1 MTSNTSLKLAAISM
15 TTSADKERNVVE
27 AERLVREAAKLGA
40 DWVQLPEMFPF
51 MGDYAYNYEMAELE
65 GGPLYQRLAGWAKE
79 LKIVLFAGTVGERP
93 KPDEPL
99 DFATKNAIGQK
110 KVFNTSYVFGRD
122 GELLAKYRKIHLFN
136 LNGDDGRPRYAESD
150 GFIPGEEPVSLVID
164 GLKVA
169 LSICYDLRFPALYQL
184 LSKSGDPDVITVPSA
199 FTKSTGLAH
208 WELLLRARAVEHQS
222 YVFAANQTGVHS
234 PGKESFGH
242 ALIIDPWGS
251 VLADSGDQP
260 GVALATLSGAA
271 LKDVRS
277 RLPALANR
285 RPEVYRGN

>member
-15 TTSADKERNVVE
+15 TTSADKVRNIDE

-65 GGPLYQRLAGWAKE
+65 GGPLYQRLSELAKE
-79 LKIVLFAGTVGERP
+79 LKVVLFAGTVGERP

-136 LNGDDGRPRYAESD
+136 LNGEDGRPRYAESD
-150 GFIPGEEPVSLVID
+150 GFIPGEEPV
-164 GLKVA
+164 
-169 LSICYDLRFPALYQL
+169 
-184 LSKSGDPDVITVPSA
+184 
-199 FTKSTGLAH
+199 
-208 WELLLRARAVEHQS
+208 RAVEHQS
-222 YVFAANQTGVHS
+222 DEFAANQTGVHS

-242 ALIIDPWGS
+242 ALIIDPWGD

-260 GVALATLSGAA
+260 GVALATLSGAT

>member
-1 MTSNTSLKLAAISM
+1 MTNKSLKLAAISM
-15 TTSADKERNVVE
+15 TTGADKEQNIESAVH
-27 AERLVREAAKLGA
+27 LVRAAAKQGA

-51 MGDYAYNYEMAELE
+51 MGDYAYIYDMAELE
-65 GGPLYQRLAGWAKE
+65 GGPLYTRLSHLAKE
-79 LKIVLFAGTVGERP
+79 LGIVLFAGTVGERP
-93 KPDEPL
+93 KADEPL
-99 DFATKNAIGQK
+99 DFERKNHLGQK
-110 KVFNTSYVFGRD
+110 KVFNTSYVFGRG

-150 GFIPGEEPVSLVID
+150 GFIPGEEPVSVMID

-199 FTKSTGLAH
+199 FTKGTGLAH

-222 YVFAANQTGVHS
+222 YVFAANQTGTHS

-242 ALIIDPWGS
+242 AMIIDPWGH

-260 GVALATLSGAA
+260 GVALAVIAKSTLQEIRA
-271 LKDVRS
+271 

-285 RPEVYRGN
+285 RPEVYQDR